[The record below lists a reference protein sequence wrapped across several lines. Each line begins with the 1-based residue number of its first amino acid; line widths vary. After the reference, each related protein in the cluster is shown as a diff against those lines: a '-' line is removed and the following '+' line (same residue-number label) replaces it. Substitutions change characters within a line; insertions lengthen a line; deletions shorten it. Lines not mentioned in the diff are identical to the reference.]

1 MAAAY
6 ASKQPDGELV
16 GEARRRFMGALLNDL
31 RALERMVDEKMFE
44 RGVSRIGAEQELF
57 IVDGAYHPAPGALQI
72 LDGIQDPHY
81 TTELGLFNLE
91 INADPQPFAGK
102 GLAAMEAQ
110 LTELYGRV
118 RDVGAPHGLL
128 PVMAGILPTINKTD
142 LGLENMV
149 PKPRYQMLN
158 RVMNAAR
165 GDAFDFSI
173 KGIDEL
179 TMRHDSVMVEACNA
193 SFQAHLQI
201 AEPERFA
208 HHYNVAQLLLAPT
221 LALGTNSPLL
231 FGRRLWAETRIA
243 LFEQACDIR
252 TRGLHL
258 RESDK
263 RVGFGR
269 EWLSGSVVDLFKENL
284 TRFRALVGAEL
295 EEDSLEVLAR
305 GKIPKLRA
313 MLMHSGTIYRW
324 NRACYGISENGLPH
338 LRIELRVLPSGPTIA
353 DEVANAAFWLGLMS
367 ELGATVEHIP
377 SRLSFDHAQANLY
390 AAARDGLSA
399 RFTWL
404 DGKEAL
410 AQPLILD
417 HLLPL
422 AQAGL
427 DRAGVDRADSARYIG
442 IVDKRVRS
450 LRTGS
455 QWMLHSL
462 ADMKERATPGARLTA
477 LVAATIARQKTG
489 RVVSEWERARLD
501 ENDSAMTGHQK
512 VSQYMQTDIFT
523 VQPDDPIEL
532 VSELMGW
539 ERIRHVPVE
548 DEKGRLV
555 GLVSYRA
562 ILRYLTDLAKHPP
575 LAEGAATP
583 QSTPVSA
590 IMRRDLIT
598 VMPDT
603 PTLDAIALMRR
614 HRIGCLPV
622 VEGGHIVAILTEEDF
637 VGIAGKVLEAA
648 ASSTDLSTVAGKV
661 LEAAA
666 SGLDVTII
674 GGNGGEAP

>member
-1 MAAAY
+1 MANPMAPQAH
-6 ASKQPDGELV
+6 KQVDGELV
-16 GEARRRFMGALLNDL
+16 GEARRRFMGSLLNDL
-31 RALERMVDEKMFE
+31 RALEQMVEQSMFE
-44 RGVSRIGAEQELF
+44 RGVSRIGAEQEIFL
-57 IVDGAYHPAPGALQI
+57 VDGAYHPAPGALRI
-72 LDGIQDPHY
+72 LEKIDDPHY

-102 GLAAMEAQ
+102 GLSAMEAQ
-110 LTELYGRV
+110 LSALYGKV
-118 RDVGAPHGLL
+118 RDVAAPLNL
-128 PVMAGILPTINKTD
+128 QPVLAGILPTIGKTD

-193 SFQAHLQI
+193 SFQVHLQL

-208 HHYNVAQLLLAPT
+208 HHYNIAQLLLAPV
-221 LALGTNSPLL
+221 LAVGTNSPLL
-231 FGRRLWAETRIA
+231 FGRRLWSETRIA

-269 EWLSGSVVDLFKENL
+269 DWLEGGVVDLFKENL
-284 TRFRALVGAEL
+284 TRFRALVGTDLDEDAL
-295 EEDSLEVLAR
+295 ETLKQ

-313 MLMHSGTIYRW
+313 MLLHSGTIYRW

-338 LRIELRVLPSGPTIA
+338 LRIELRILPSGPTVA
-353 DEVANAAFWLGLMS
+353 DEVANGAFWLGLMS
-367 ELGATVEHIP
+367 ELGATIEDVP
-377 SRLSFDHAQANLY
+377 ARMDFDAAQSNLY

-399 RFTWL
+399 RLTWL
-404 DGKEAL
+404 DNKELL

-422 AQAGL
+422 AEAGL
-427 DRAGVDRADSARYIG
+427 DRAGVDRADTTRYLG
-442 IVDKRVRS
+442 IVEKRVRS

-455 QWMLHSL
+455 RWMLQSL
-462 ADMKERATPGARLTA
+462 AEMKDRGTPGTRLTA

-489 RVVSEWERARLD
+489 RVVSDWERARLD
-501 ENDSAMTGHQK
+501 ENDSALTGHQK

-523 VQPDDPIEL
+523 VQPDDPVEL
-532 VSELMGW
+532 VAELMGW

-562 ILRYLTDLAKHPP
+562 ILRYLTEYAKRPSLAQS
-575 LAEGAATP
+575 GSTP
-583 QSTPVSA
+583 QSMPVS
-590 IMRRDLIT
+590 DLMQKDLVT

-622 VEGGHIVAILTEEDF
+622 VQDGHIIAIVTEEDF
-637 VGIAGKVLEAA
+637 VGIAGKVLTEA
-648 ASSTDLSTVAGKV
+648 ASSA
-661 LEAAA
+661 
-666 SGLDVTII
+666 DVTAF
-674 GGNGGEAP
+674 APQSTANLGASDEGDTI